1 MKTRTWI
8 FILALLLIVCLG
20 ASFWLMRPGD
30 ASTLA
35 EITRQGKVIRTV
47 DLRMD
52 QSFTIESDN
61 GGYNVITVQDGKIA
75 VTDATCPDH
84 YCMMRGFCDSGTE
97 IVCLPN
103 KLSIR
108 FLGEQEVDAMV
119 G

>member
-8 FILALLLIVCLG
+8 ILFAVILALCLS
-20 ASFWLMRPGD
+20 ASFYLLAPKD
-30 ASTLA
+30 AA
-35 EITRQGKVIRTV
+35 AQARITRQGQVIKTV
-47 DLRMD
+47 DLSVD
-52 QSFTIESDN
+52 QTFTVESEN

-75 VTDATCPDH
+75 VTEASCPDH

-103 KLSIR
+103 KLSIG
-108 FLGEQEVDAMV
+108 FLGEQEVDALV